1 MGQAGLSSR
10 RLSFDLGPMHVG
22 FMTDKLALY
31 QVFLRLIRSS
41 PVSTIPPKLQTHFHL
56 YDARVARTTR

>member
-1 MGQAGLSSR
+1 MGQAGLSSQ

-22 FMTDKLALY
+22 FIMDKVALY
-31 QVFLRLIRSS
+31 QVFLQLIRFS

-56 YDARVARTTR
+56 YDALVVRTSR